1 LSDSLYKVIVKG
13 ASFDK
18 MAVKYSYDN
27 LTNASGG
34 AMPVVSVGEFDMKFE
49 DVVFSLKKN
58 GEIAAPF
65 ETENGFHII
74 KRLQHIPVEKNYAEA
89 SRSLQQ
95 AVERDKRFS
104 FARESFEKKAREI
117 TGMKKLSFNAA
128 DLFAYTDSFQKNTAP
143 KPGSITDETVLL
155 EFPKEKIIT
164 KKWLEYAA
172 ASRTLNSVD
181 KYPQAWQEFENDMAV
196 QYYAQHLEDYNSE
209 YALQMKEFKEG
220 NLLFEIMER
229 KVWSVSASDTAGL
242 RKYYNQHKSSYVW
255 QKSVD
260 AIMFNTSDS
269 MIAVKN
275 RKQLAAK
282 PGSWK
287 KLAAASDG
295 NMLADSGRIE
305 FTQIPANPAAIKA
318 GLITPVV
325 VNDDRTA
332 SFTYV
337 LRVYPQPSPRSF
349 NDARGLVMND
359 YQQEIEEKW
368 IAELK
373 QKYPVNVRQEV
384 LDSIIK
390 N

>member
-1 LSDSLYKVIVKG
+1 MP
-13 ASFDK
+13 AS
-18 MAVKYSYDN
+18 SPL
-27 LTNASGG
+27 LTSA
-34 AMPVVSVGEFDMKFE
+34 
-49 DVVFSLKKN
+49 
-58 GEIAAPF
+58 
-65 ETENGFHII
+65 
-74 KRLQHIPVEKNYAEA
+74 
-89 SRSLQQ
+89 
-95 AVERDKRFS
+95 
-104 FARESFEKKAREI
+104 
-117 TGMKKLSFNAA
+117 
-128 DLFAYTDSFQKNTAP
+128 
-143 KPGSITDETVLL
+143 
-155 EFPKEKIIT
+155 
-164 KKWLEYAA
+164 
-172 ASRTLNSVD
+172 D
-181 KYPQAWQEFENDMAV
+181 KYPQVWDEFETAKAV
-196 QYYAQHLEDYNSE
+196 DYYRRHLDEYNPE
-209 YALQMKEFKEG
+209 YKVQLKEFMEG
-220 NLLFEIMER
+220 NMLFEVMER
-229 KVWSVSASDTAGL
+229 KVWSVSATDTAGL

-255 QKSVD
+255 QKSAD

-295 NMLADSGRIE
+295 TMMADSGRVE
-305 FTQIPANPAAIKA
+305 FTQIPANPTAIKA

-373 QKYPVNVRQEV
+373 QKYPVNVNQEV
-384 LDSIIK
+384 LETIIK